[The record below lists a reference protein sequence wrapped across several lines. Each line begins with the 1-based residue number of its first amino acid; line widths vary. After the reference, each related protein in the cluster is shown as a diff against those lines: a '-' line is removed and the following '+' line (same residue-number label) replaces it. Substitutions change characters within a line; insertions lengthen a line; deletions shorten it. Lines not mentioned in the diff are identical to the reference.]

1 MCVCVHACM
10 HVNVCVCVGVGVLQ
24 KGDVVEVE
32 IEDIGTLT
40 NKVV

>member
-1 MCVCVHACM
+1 MCVCACVHVCM
-10 HVNVCVCVGVGVLQ
+10 CGCVLQ

>member
-1 MCVCVHACM
+1 MVCVCACVHAHVCVWCVCVC
-10 HVNVCVCVGVGVLQ
+10 VLQ